1 MEVVGTYVT
10 FKPAAAI
17 HFEGPW
23 KSTYAGVSTFG
34 GTLKVGNLESTGGTF
49 NGTFVNAD
57 NASFGI
63 LEASTQLYAKAG
75 IVTDLHVTVGVVT
88 NGLYA
93 DIGITTL
100 SHVGT
105 EYVNQANIF
114 TGIVTNLSV
123 TNSATIANE
132 TVTNATITNLT
143 VPSAG
148 GGNADIELANI
159 ADLTCTDI
167 TFTDDL
173 IGPDAYFSNDVDSD
187 AITTRQIGSK
197 YPAGSGNNA
206 EQLTIFAN
214 AGIYTCI
221 VGYAATIER
230 INMVS
235 GGDGLCAPKVTSDVG
250 IITDLS
256 AGNNANMTIDAGPA
270 GQIKSFQFESVATNV
285 PPIKTSSQI
294 KCVNLNA
301 DLLDGLTMID
311 SNWTSGASIMG
322 RDSNGSTKVNVITAS
337 SFTGGSGSFPDG
349 ITGADATIT
358 GTNSISNLT
367 VTGSFTASTGTQF
380 NGNSLTAT
388 TATNVVGG
396 ANRIPYNSAS
406 NTTTTSN
413 NLQFNG
419 STLTVNGLTVSNTIS
434 GSINGNSASASTVNV
449 ANSDGPGGNFNLLMT
464 NNGVSATASVYR
476 DTGLY
481 YNAGTNALTVNGDIT
496 ALASD
501 MRLKTSLEQIE
512 GAVAKVLK
520 LSGFTYEFNETGR
533 ELNLPAGR
541 HSGVSAQQVLEVLP
555 EAVACR
561 PIDDYLTVK
570 YDKLVPLLIE
580 AIKELKGEID
590 ELKNG

>member
-1 MEVVGTYVT
+1 
-10 FKPAAAI
+10 
-17 HFEGPW
+17 
-23 KSTYAGVSTFG
+23 
-34 GTLKVGNLESTGGTF
+34 
-49 NGTFVNAD
+49 
-57 NASFGI
+57 
-63 LEASTQLYAKAG
+63 
-75 IVTDLHVTVGVVT
+75 
-88 NGLYA
+88 
-93 DIGITTL
+93 
-100 SHVGT
+100 
-105 EYVNQANIF
+105 
-114 TGIVTNLSV
+114 
-123 TNSATIANE
+123 
-132 TVTNATITNLT
+132 
-143 VPSAG
+143 
-148 GGNADIELANI
+148 
-159 ADLTCTDI
+159 
-167 TFTDDL
+167 
-173 IGPDAYFSNDVDSD
+173 
-187 AITTRQIGSK
+187 
-197 YPAGSGNNA
+197 
-206 EQLTIFAN
+206 
-214 AGIYTCI
+214 
-221 VGYAATIER
+221 
-230 INMVS
+230 MVS